1 MTIHQIECFLETA
14 ATRNFT
20 EAANHLYISQQG
32 LSRQIAALER
42 ELGMKL
48 FYRTTRDVKLTRSGE
63 LLMWRWRDI
72 PKEIRDSVEL
82 AREEGGQT
90 KRRIRVSV
98 VEMNGILELAT
109 GLMADYMAC
118 DGQTEFEV
126 NQCSK
131 FQDFVSTSPDV
142 LITVSILPGFEQFKD
157 RCNFLS
163 LKELPMYYVMSKD
176 HRLASREILEAA
188 DFRGETVLGLYRDF
202 FKGMEMQMF
211 DMFFGKDHGLGK
223 VRFFENVQSMELA
236 LLAKGGISIGFK
248 EMYHDFGDRLT
259 MIPIPNKEN
268 QVSAKVVA
276 LWGKENEVK
285 LKHFIKF
292 LKTKDN

>member
-14 ATRNFT
+14 STRNFT

-63 LLMWRWRDI
+63 LLMWRWRNI
-72 PKEIRDSVEL
+72 PKEIHDSVEL

-109 GLMADYMAC
+109 GLMADYMAY
-118 DGQTEFEV
+118 DEQTEFEV
-126 NQCSK
+126 TQSSK
-131 FQDFVSTSPDV
+131 FQDFVSNSPDV
-142 LITVSILPGFEQFKD
+142 LITVSILPGFENFKD
-157 RCNFLS
+157 RCNFIS
-163 LKELPMYYVMSKD
+163 LKKLPMYYVMSKD
-176 HRLASREILEAA
+176 HRLASRETLEAE

-202 FKGMEMQMF
+202 FRGMEMQMF
-211 DMFFGKDHGLGK
+211 DMFFGKDHGLEK

-259 MIPIPNKEN
+259 MIPMPNREN
-268 QVSAKVVA
+268 QVSANVVA